1 MKVIEPTHKEIMK
14 YLDCC
19 YYGKWHKG
27 ICECHSPCQFKD
39 CYENAKRQL
48 TRTEYTD
55 EEIQKMQ
62 EENAKA
68 MAEIDKVLH
77 ELFD

>member
-1 MKVIEPTHKEIMK
+1 MKIIEPAHKDIMK

-27 ICECHSPCQFKD
+27 ICECHSPSQFKH
-39 CYENAKRQL
+39 CYENAKRRL
-48 TRTEYTD
+48 TITEYTD

-68 MAEIDKVLH
+68 MADIDRVLH